1 MYYLVNLGLFG
12 IKDLQFT
19 NNNPEL
25 CLALRLKLQAQYN
38 HSMQFLFKDNFNDLK
53 QEYFY
58 AIYLD
63 SKKNLIEKRLLF
75 MGTVNRSV
83 VHPRE
88 VFKNAYLLSSS
99 YIICIHNHPS
109 GDPSPSIA
117 DNLITEKIKK
127 AGEIMDIPLR
137 DHIILGEQG
146 YYSYDEKKVS
156 EWRNMCNEKT
166 G

>member
-1 MYYLVNLGLFG
+1 MDCTFVGTATGAIIGMREIFMSA
-12 IKDLQFT
+12 I
-19 NNNPEL
+19 L
-25 CLALRLKLQAQYN
+25 C
-38 HSMQFLFKDNFNDLK
+38 
-53 QEYFY
+53 
-58 AIYLD
+58 
-63 SKKNLIEKRLLF
+63 
-75 MGTVNRSV
+75 
-83 VHPRE
+83 
-88 VFKNAYLLSSS
+88 NAAE
-99 YIICIHNHPS
+99 IICFHNHPS
-109 GDPSPSIA
+109 GDPSPSVA

>member
-1 MYYLVNLGLFG
+1 MECDVQPLSSPSLAAEFG
-12 IKDLQFT
+12 RSLYFT
-19 NNNPEL
+19 ENENEIRTPTREIVTI
-25 CLALRLKLQAQYN
+25 CCVTTKGKVLAVDCAFVGTSSDASVGMK
-38 HSMQFLFKDNFNDLK
+38 
-53 QEYFY
+53 E
-58 AIYLD
+58 
-63 SKKNLIEKRLLF
+63 LF
-75 MGTVNRSV
+75 MSAILC
-83 VHPRE
+83 
-88 VFKNAYLLSSS
+88 NAAE
-99 YIICIHNHPS
+99 IICFHNHPS
-109 GDPSPSIA
+109 GDPSPSVA